1 MGERLRRKDDHFYSL
16 GITGGCVEH
25 SGRLR
30 DIGIVAE
37 WESVVSET
45 LRPHRDRCLLSM
57 VL

>member
-16 GITGGCVEH
+16 GSTGGCVEL

-45 LRPHRDRCLLSM
+45 LWPHWDRCLLSM